1 MNMFTREQK
10 NTLFIAALALIV
22 GALLGLAGCNP
33 EGKAATEGTAGTAGT
48 AGTGGAAG
56 SPGRGGSSCG
66 AGETCGIAITYMPPQ
81 QENPCTQSYQ
91 GTQCGAGVNVVCGW
105 DVAANECWTTTWC
118 EPSVP
123 AQNVNPVV
131 EPVTSWRPASA
142 VCPAGTLVY
151 TYQPGTLLMW
161 GTFSAYRN
169 SMSWAVGATNGYTCA
184 PNIVAITVN
193 C

>member
-1 MNMFTREQK
+1 MFTREQK

-22 GALLGLAGCNP
+22 GALLGLAGCNT
-33 EGKAATEGTAGTAGT
+33 EGKAATDGTAGAAGT

-91 GTQCGAGVNVVCGW
+91 GTQCGYGGNVVCGW

-118 EPSVP
+118 EPSVKITNTFVDVG
-123 AQNVNPVV
+123 QNGL
-131 EPVTSWRPASA
+131 RPASA
-142 VCPAGTLVY
+142 VCPAGTYSY

-161 GTFSAYRN
+161 GTFSAY
-169 SMSWAVGATNGYTCA
+169 STPLSAGVGSTDGYTCS